1 MYLPIQAVD
10 AVAGLPI
17 DSTLSPVEK
26 GLHPS
31 IRQMLWTVA
40 SRDLGLPVDDEIHGA
55 CLLANTGKYY
65 DPSTLAGYQTLA
77 RHYNRLVG
85 IHDELLNWL
94 PFPSVE
100 IMDTDCSRQTS
111 IRLASTAVK
120 LLVREMDRIE
130 AVLYQARLSTRLRS
144 VRDQVRKVQVTRLF
158 SHYGCESS
166 A

>member
-1 MYLPIQAVD
+1 MHIPIQAVD

-17 DSTLSPVEK
+17 ESTLSPVEK

-31 IRQMLWTVA
+31 IRKILWTVA
-40 SRDLGLPVDDEIHGA
+40 SRDLDLPVDDEIRGA
-55 CLLANTGKYY
+55 SLLASTGKYY

-85 IHDELLNWL
+85 IHDDLLNWL

-100 IMDTDCSRQTS
+100 IIDTEFSRQTL
-111 IRLASTAVK
+111 IRLASTAAK

-130 AVLYQARLSTRLRS
+130 AVLYQARLSTRLRLV
-144 VRDQVRKVQVTRLF
+144 VR
-158 SHYGCESS
+158 G
-166 A
+166 